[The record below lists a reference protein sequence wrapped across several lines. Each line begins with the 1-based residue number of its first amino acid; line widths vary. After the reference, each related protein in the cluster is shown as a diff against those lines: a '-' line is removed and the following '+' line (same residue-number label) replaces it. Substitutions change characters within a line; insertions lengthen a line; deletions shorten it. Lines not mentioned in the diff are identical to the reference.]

1 MNIATTY
8 NELCSLHVG
17 NQQSESLQRM
27 YTIYDDIVLTLTE
40 KVGPQTNKMKLHRQ
54 QKEDNSIREAN
65 EALENE
71 ANKNN
76 GIAQAAKERQIH

>member
-1 MNIATTY
+1 MNPYKECTQYI
-8 NELCSLHVG
+8 
-17 NQQSESLQRM
+17 
-27 YTIYDDIVLTLTE
+27 DDIVLTLTE

-71 ANKNN
+71 TNKNN

>member
-1 MNIATTY
+1 MNPYKECTQYI
-8 NELCSLHVG
+8 
-17 NQQSESLQRM
+17 
-27 YTIYDDIVLTLTE
+27 DDIVLTLTE